1 MDNRV
6 RGVPHSFFFYP
17 KAYALIGVLSA
28 VSPVGEAAEVLL
40 IGDSI
45 SLEYWV
51 RVQNGSSPADN
62 VFHIN
67 ENALTSSNGVAK
79 IDSWLDSPHY
89 WDAPLGEVVAVP
101 PRPWNIIH
109 FNLGLHDIT
118 RLPDKSGPPATT
130 VSDYS
135 NNLRA
140 IIGAMR
146 AHSPSA
152 TLIFATSTPILAQP
166 NRLVEDV
173 SLYNAA
179 AATLM
184 EEEGI
189 FVNDLYTEML
199 PFVDEYSRDG
209 THFTAEGSTL
219 NAQNVVSAINSVP
232 EPSGALQTVFS
243 TLLLLRRRR

>member
-1 MDNRV
+1 
-6 RGVPHSFFFYP
+6 
-17 KAYALIGVLSA
+17 
-28 VSPVGEAAEVLL
+28 
-40 IGDSI
+40 
-45 SLEYWV
+45 
-51 RVQNGSSPADN
+51 
-62 VFHIN
+62 
-67 ENALTSSNGVAK
+67 
-79 IDSWLDSPHY
+79 
-89 WDAPLGEVVAVP
+89 
-101 PRPWNIIH
+101 
-109 FNLGLHDIT
+109 
-118 RLPDKSGPPATT
+118 
-130 VSDYS
+130 
-135 NNLRA
+135 
-140 IIGAMR
+140 MR

-219 NAQNVVSAINSVP
+219 NAQNVLSAINSVP
-232 EPSGALQTVFS
+232 EPSGALQIAFS
-243 TLLLLRRRR
+243 SLLLLRRRR